1 MSENL
6 KIFVYIVDDNKSV
19 RRALELL
26 LLSADINVSTYETAE
41 EFLLDNPRQNNSCI
55 ITDIMMREI
64 DGFKLKEKL
73 DEIGC
78 KIPVIFLTGVDTPE
92 SRSKAKQIGVA
103 SYLKKPV
110 DDQALLDSIHWVLS
124 GST

>member
-1 MSENL
+1 
-6 KIFVYIVDDNKSV
+6 
-19 RRALELL
+19 
-26 LLSADINVSTYETAE
+26 
-41 EFLLDNPRQNNSCI
+41 
-55 ITDIMMREI
+55 MREI